1 METSYLVII
10 LTGCGGI
17 VGFLLRMFMDNIN
30 SILNNRKHKR
40 IEHIDFLLSEFYM
53 PIYILLH
60 REDTIWKKIKQFQ
73 KNENSDF
80 IIELDKENL
89 DNHLEI
95 QKIIM
100 SNIAKAS
107 PQSDIAKKLV
117 KYDEHVTMYKTLRKI
132 GCNKFPSHYG
142 SNYPTELYTL
152 IEKRMEELKEDKKLL
167 LGLFGNT
174 PIFYKKVTYYKDKLL
189 KNFKSKK
196 NNENNDES
204 NNNESN
210 NNESNNNESNNNESN
225 NNEYNNEYNN
235 NYSNNE
241 YNNNYSNNYNF
252 NNLTPQKSS
261 HIDMHCSATQRFTL
275 KKDEISESYINSNN
289 YSDNI
294 SNNLSEDKKLHNS
307 MICSPTQNF
316 ILKKNSS
323 DIEMNSNNI

>member
-10 LTGCGGI
+10 LTGSAGI

-40 IEHIDFLLSEFYM
+40 IEHLDFLLSEFYM

-73 KNENSDF
+73 ENENSNF

-107 PQSDIAKKLV
+107 PQSNIAEKLV

-132 GCNKFPSHYG
+132 GCNEFPSDYG
-142 SNYPTELYTL
+142 SNYPTELYKL
-152 IEKRMEELKEDKKLL
+152 IEKRIEELKQDKKLL

-174 PIFYKKVTYYKDKLL
+174 PIFYKKVTYYTDKLL

-196 NNENNDES
+196 NNDESNNDESNNDES
-204 NNNESN
+204 NNNVSN
-210 NNESNNNESNNNESN
+210 
-225 NNEYNNEYNN
+225 NNEYNN
-235 NYSNNE
+235 NYSNDND
-241 YNNNYSNNYNF
+241 F

-261 HIDMHCSATQRFTL
+261 HTDMHCSATQRFTL
-275 KKDEISESYINSNN
+275 KKDEISESDINSNN
-289 YSDNI
+289 YSDNFNDNI
-294 SNNLSEDKKLHNS
+294 SNNLTEDKKLHNS
-307 MICSPTQNF
+307 MICSPTQDF
-316 ILKKNSS
+316 ILKKNNS